1 MIKRIS
7 VGKKNPAMTKGEFK
21 KYYLEN
27 HAPLFLRLFAP
38 AYVAKYVVNFT
49 IDEPGKENPFDYV
62 TELYYKDL
70 ETRDRMR
77 QTEECKNILRP
88 DEIKLGAI
96 SQGGWFEEFIKKPG
110 DEKTMKK
117 KMIKRIV
124 VGTKDPAKPI
134 EEFKRYYLE
143 KHSPLFLKTIPYVIK
158 YVVNLAVDVAFEG
171 KKNPYDSVVC
181 SYWDDIETDNKY
193 LQSEEYKNI
202 IKPDGVKLG
211 IQTSLRAYCEENI
224 MKDF

>member
-1 MIKRIS
+1 MVKRIS
-7 VGKKNPAMTKGEFK
+7 VGKKNPAMTKEEFK
-21 KYYLEN
+21 TYYLKN
-27 HAPLFLRLFAP
+27 HAPLFLRTFP
-38 AYVAKYVVNFT
+38 EYVLKYVVNFS
-49 IDEPGKENPFDYV
+49 IDQPGKENPFDYV
-62 TELYYKDL
+62 TEIYFKDV
-70 ETRDRMR
+70 ETRNKMR
-77 QTEECKNILRP
+77 QTEECKTILRP
-88 DEIKLGAI
+88 DEIRMGAI

-110 DEKTMKK
+110 DEKYMKNN

-124 VGTKDPAKPI
+124 VGTKDPAKKT

-143 KHSPLFLKTIPYVIK
+143 QHASLFLKTIPYVRK
-158 YVVNLAVDVAFEG
+158 YVINLAMDILFEG
-171 KKNPYDSVVC
+171 KKNPFDSVIF

-211 IQTSLRAYCEENI
+211 IQTSIRAYCEEHI